1 MFRIG
6 ICDGSQNNRHS
17 LIKISD
23 KYLGACGISY
33 EYAEFATREEL
44 LTYCRNNR
52 ENPIHLL
59 FLDIETLK
67 QNEMEEKRDELQN
80 QNVQGIFS
88 VFSLV
93 NKMPDEPGLEV
104 LAFLKKPV
112 ERLELEHCF
121 NAALKDL
128 YGNHIVSYEGMKGT
142 DCIEIESI
150 RYIKADKDYTYMY
163 VVGSSE
169 PIWTKYRLKRWEN
182 ILMGKPFIKVQRS
195 YIVNL
200 KHIVKIKNGVFVSGE
215 ESPIRLGRKYRDI
228 ARNVY
233 REYVEKTD

>member
-6 ICDGSQNNRHS
+6 ICDDSQNNRS
-17 LIKISD
+17 LLIKISD
-23 KYLGACGISY
+23 ECLEERGISY
-33 EYAEFATREEL
+33 EYAEFSTREEL
-44 LTYCRNNR
+44 LTYCKNNR

-67 QNEMEEKRDELQN
+67 QNVMVEERGELQKE
-80 QNVQGIFS
+80 NVQGIFS

-93 NKMPDEPGLEV
+93 NKMPNEPGLEV

-112 ERLELEHCF
+112 DKLELERCF
-121 NAALKDL
+121 NTALQDL
-128 YGNHIVSYEGMKGT
+128 YENSIVSYEGIQGT
-142 DCIEIESI
+142 GCIEIESI

-169 PIWTKYRLKRWEN
+169 PIWTKYRLKRWEDM
-182 ILMGKPFIKVQRS
+182 LMGKSFVKVQRS

-200 KHIVKIKNGVFVSGE
+200 KYIVKIKNEVFVSE
-215 ESPIRLGRKYRDI
+215 EDCPICLGRKYRDI
-228 ARNVY
+228 VRKVY
-233 REYVEKTD
+233 REYIEKRE